1 MGVEIYRGKPILY
14 SVGNFIFQNET
25 VGFFPADAYERF
37 DLDLH
42 ATPSDFLDARTAGG
56 KKGHPAEPAYWENIF
71 AVCRFEKTKLKE
83 IKIYPIDQGFGR
95 PRPQRGR
102 PVLAEG
108 AERVID
114 RVARLSKRY
123 GTEIVKN
130 ECGGVIAL

>member
-1 MGVEIYRGKPILY
+1 LY

-37 DLDLH
+37 DLDLK
-42 ATPSDFLDARTAGG
+42 ATPSDFLDARTSGG
-56 KKGHPAEPAYWENIF
+56 KKGHPAEPAYWENML
-71 AVCRFEKTKLKE
+71 AVCEFSGEKLSA

-108 AERVID
+108 EVASRVLE
-114 RVARLSKRY
+114 RVARLSARY
-123 GTEIVKN
+123 GTQV
-130 ECGGVIAL
+130 GVRSDVGVIEI